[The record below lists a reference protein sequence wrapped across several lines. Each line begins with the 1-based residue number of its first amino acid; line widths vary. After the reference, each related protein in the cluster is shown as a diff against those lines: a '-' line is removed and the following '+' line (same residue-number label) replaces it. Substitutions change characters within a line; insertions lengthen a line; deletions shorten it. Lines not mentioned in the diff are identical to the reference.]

1 MAREALGDYLTAVGA
16 QIRWQRARAPLL
28 RELSDHITD
37 QAADYRADGLEEA
50 HALDRAVAEMGDP
63 ETVGKDLDRLHRPK
77 NRWGLAL
84 AVLLLALAGLFLQFM
99 IYQVTGQGVFLSLI
113 HI

>member
-50 HALDRAVAEMGDP
+50 HALDRAVAPG
-63 ETVGKDLDRLHRPK
+63 TVV
-77 NRWGLAL
+77 AE
-84 AVLLLALAGLFLQFM
+84 
-99 IYQVTGQGVFLSLI
+99 GVFPGEHTVNSLTHARLSDLGEATTLNDNTVRVCPAP
-113 HI
+113 